1 MNAAER
7 HAWKGGGFA
16 LVPALFLL
24 LIVGALGLAAVR
36 VGTGQERTVVMGLM
50 QARALSAANSGVEWG
65 AYNVVGAP
73 NLNAPICAPSTT
85 LTLTEASFT
94 GYSVVVTCT
103 ATTFTNGG
111 GTTSSS
117 YVINATATSGT
128 YGQPAYVRRTVSG
141 TFTNATS

>member
-1 MNAAER
+1 MNAAR
-7 HAWKGGGFA
+7 RGRMNDFGFA

-24 LIVGALGLAAVR
+24 VIVGALGLIALR
-36 VGTGQERTVVMGLM
+36 VGIGQERTVVMGLM

-65 AYNVVGAP
+65 AYNVVGAL
-73 NLNAPICAPSTT
+73 NLSAPICAPSTT

-94 GYSVVVTCT
+94 GFSVVVTCA
-103 ATTFTNGG
+103 ATTI
-111 GTTSSS
+111 GTTGNSS